1 MAFESSEPLRFPGP
15 TSLWKLSCAAW
26 DLVSAAATRPPF
38 FPCEIR
44 AAQVGAQGV
53 PAGHA
58 SLRCKIKFV
67 TDRSFQTK
75 TVYRQ
80 NPGPKGRR
88 QWLNPVGQ
96 EHPFQSL
103 PSGTT
108 HGAPS
113 MAKGHLGGGG
123 AGRGG
128 AGETP
133 GGLRRPHPACCLV
146 TTPTAPRWPRLAS
159 RARHRV
165 MGAKGQSL

>member
-67 TDRSFQTK
+67 TDPPHLHPARL
-75 TVYRQ
+75 RQ
-80 NPGPKGRR
+80 ICAWKP
-88 QWLNPVGQ
+88 
-96 EHPFQSL
+96 
-103 PSGTT
+103 
-108 HGAPS
+108 A
-113 MAKGHLGGGG
+113 
-123 AGRGG
+123 
-128 AGETP
+128 
-133 GGLRRPHPACCLV
+133 GGLDTRPLKGSPLCPPSTETSSPCVPWGLV
-146 TTPTAPRWPRLAS
+146 SGLLITELIAERTEV
-159 RARHRV
+159 HQ
-165 MGAKGQSL
+165 KDK